1 MSIDSPSDSPSSS
14 TTSGAAADG
23 YSARLR
29 PHFRGIWVIAATLC
43 VAVWGGVAFYLDFDQ
58 KASLHVVADQA
69 EIHAKLLEEHTA
81 RTIRVLDQ
89 TTLFIKSDFEHERAH
104 FDLQRYARAG
114 IFLDNFFNLIATA
127 DETGQTRQM
136 IPPLPTS
143 NIKDRA
149 HFAIHVAEDSGNL
162 FVSKPVLGRSSGKWS
177 LQFTRRLNKPDG
189 SFGGIIVCSLD
200 PGYFTEFY
208 KSVSLGAGSETALIG
223 TDGIIRARR
232 SDTSNEIGQDLRDS
246 ILFDQLKSSP
256 TGTYQE
262 TSLVDN
268 TRRTY
273 AYRRLQHY
281 PVIVA
286 VGINERVALAE
297 FEQHSTLMLG
307 LCAVIT
313 LLILAATAALH
324 RSLLA
329 QERIN
334 AALKQNVRDAQD
346 NAELKSEFIA
356 RISHELRTPLTG
368 ILGFSEY
375 LKDHAKD
382 PDDGNTAN
390 IIHQS
395 GKHLLALVNTTLDL
409 AKIEAGQM
417 TLDEESV
424 NLLELLEN
432 AIALHSATA
441 TNTGL
446 DLHLDLDPN
455 LPKFIFTDRTKLMQV
470 LINLLSNAI
479 KFTSYGFVHLRVL
492 VLPADH
498 KIQFSVSDSGIG
510 IPQQQQH
517 CVFDRF
523 RQLDNFITRRQ
534 GGSGLGLALAK
545 DIVDFMRGEIWFES
559 KPELGSTFFFT
570 LPLKHG
576 GFSE

>member
-1 MSIDSPSDSPSSS
+1 MSIDSPSSS
-14 TTSGAAADG
+14 TTSGEAADG

-29 PHFRGIWVIAATLC
+29 PHFHGIWIIAATLC
-43 VAVWGGVAFYLDFDQ
+43 AALWGGVVFYLDLD
-58 KASLHVVADQA
+58 KKETLHFVAHQA

-89 TTLFIKSDFEHERAH
+89 TTLFIKSEFEHERAR

-127 DETGQTRQM
+127 DETGQTQQI
-136 IPPLPTS
+136 IPFLPTS

-149 HFAIHVAEDSGNL
+149 HFAIHVAEDSGKL

-177 LQFTRRLNKPDG
+177 LQFTRRINKPDG
-189 SFGGIIVCSLD
+189 SFGGIVVCSLD

-208 KSVSLGAGSETALIG
+208 KSVNLGTGSETALIG

-246 ILFDQLKSSP
+246 TLFDLLKSSP

-268 TRRTY
+268 SRRTY

-281 PVIVA
+281 PLIVS
-286 VGINERVALAE
+286 VGISERGGLAE
-297 FEQHSTLMLG
+297 FEEHSRLMKI

-313 LLILAATAALH
+313 LLILIATAALH

-334 AALKQNVRDAQD
+334 NALEKNAQD
-346 NAELKSEFIA
+346 ALQNAELKSEFIS

-382 PDDGNTAN
+382 PEDGKTAN

-395 GKHLLALVNTTLDL
+395 GLHLVALVNTTLDL

-417 TLDEESV
+417 TLDGESV
-424 NLLELLEN
+424 NLLELPEN
-432 AIALHSATA
+432 AIALHSAIA
-441 TNTGL
+441 TNAGL
-446 DLHLDLDPN
+446 DLHLDLDPD

-470 LINLLSNAI
+470 LLNLLSNAI
-479 KFTSYGFVHLRVL
+479 KFTAYGFVHLRVTL
-492 VLPADH
+492 LPADH
-498 KIQFSVSDSGIG
+498 KIQFSVSDSGLG
-510 IPQQQQH
+510 IPQQQQD

-545 DIVDFMRGEIWFES
+545 DIVDFMGGEIWLES
-559 KPELGSTFFFT
+559 KPDLGSTFFFT

-576 GFSE
+576 GFNE